1 MKRAAQGLIAL
12 LLLWLVVRSLN
23 VESLTASLGRLPI
36 ASVAKAAL
44 LFFVGCGLAVAKW
57 RLLWQRATW
66 WQMLNANFVA
76 QFYSLALPGQLAGE
90 VVKTLRIGTRFADT
104 TNVATSVLVD
114 RATGVLSILVLAI
127 AGALFSTNAVAADAV
142 VALNVMVMIILGV
155 FYLVT
160 RQSVIV
166 VASTGLEFVG
176 NRHRWFR
183 AASQKFIELLSAWA
197 SLMAKPGTIVAAVC
211 TGIAHQAVCVWI
223 NFTIATGLGVD
234 IDFADWCWIFGL
246 VSVAL
251 LLPITIAGIGV
262 REASY
267 VGLLGIFGVSI
278 EDAVAVS
285 VIVFGISLTGVLI
298 GGVLELAHTRR
309 TPRQLSG

>member
-12 LLLWLVVRSLN
+12 LLLWLVVRNVDVVSLT
-23 VESLTASLGRLPI
+23 ESLERLPMTSI
-36 ASVAKAAL
+36 TKAVS
-44 LFFVGCGLAVAKW
+44 LFFVACILAVAKW
-57 RLLWQRATW
+57 RLLWQSATW

-90 VVKTLRIGTRFADT
+90 VVKTLRVGMRFADT

-114 RATGVLSILVLAI
+114 RATGLLGILVLAI
-127 AGALFSTNAVAADAV
+127 GGALVSTNAVAADAV
-142 VALNVMVMIILGV
+142 LALNVTVIIILVV

-166 VASTGLEFVG
+166 VASSGVESVG
-176 NRHRWFR
+176 NRHRWLR
-183 AASQKFIELLSAWA
+183 VPSRKFIELLSAWA
-197 SLMAKPGTIVAAVC
+197 SMMSKPKTIVAAVC

-223 NFTIATGLGVD
+223 NFTIATGLGID
-234 IDFADWCWIFGL
+234 IGVADWCWIFGL

-278 EDAVAVS
+278 EEAVAVS
-285 VIVFGISLTGVLI
+285 VIVFGISLIGVLI
-298 GGVLELAHTRR
+298 GGVLELAHVRR
-309 TPRQLSG
+309 TPRQLSD